1 MPRKRVELKA
11 EESPKPKKLL
21 LDRVIKI
28 LLLVFLIIWIPVGL
42 VFLLSVY
49 ANFRQG
55 AYKSLF
61 NPAIPSSQT
70 GPTDAP
76 AEADLPGV
84 GLVNVSCVQSAL
96 NSEAIQKII
105 AAGNTSTL
113 SDEEKSRLET
123 CIVTP
128 AASPTPTS

>member
-1 MPRKRVELKA
+1 MPRKINPP
-11 EESPKPKKLL
+11 EETLPPKKPFLA
-21 LDRVIKI
+21 RAHMI
-28 LLLVFLIIWIPVGL
+28 LSLIFYIIWIPIGL

-123 CIVTP
+123 WIATP

>member
-1 MPRKRVELKA
+1 MPRKINPP
-11 EESPKPKKLL
+11 EETLPPKKPFLA
-21 LDRVIKI
+21 RAHMI
-28 LLLVFLIIWIPVGL
+28 LSLIFYIIWIPIGL

>member
-28 LLLVFLIIWIPVGL
+28 LVLVFLIIWIPVGL

-55 AYKSLF
+55 AYSEMF
-61 NPAIPSSQT
+61 NTSA
-70 GPTDAP
+70 PTQNQQVSAP

-84 GLVNVSCVQSAL
+84 GLVNVSCVQNAL
-96 NSEAIQKII
+96 SSDAIQKIAI
-105 AAGNTSTL
+105 EGNTNSL
-113 SDEEKSRLET
+113 SDEEKSKFEP
-123 CIVTP
+123 CIVES
-128 AASPTPTS
+128 ASPSPSS